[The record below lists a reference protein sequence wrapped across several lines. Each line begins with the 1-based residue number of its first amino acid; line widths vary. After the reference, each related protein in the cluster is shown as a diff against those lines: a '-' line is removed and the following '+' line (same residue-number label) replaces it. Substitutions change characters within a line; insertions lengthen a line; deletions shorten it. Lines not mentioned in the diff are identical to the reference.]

1 MYIIGLQHKQFME
14 KKDMKKYTFFLS
26 LIVIL
31 SIIGTSFSALGTTNL
46 TLSFESHGTHNPLE
60 ISSTFIGQ
68 LPQAITVSD
77 DDPFYALIA
86 TPLAVNYDASGYQ
99 RVIPLYVKD
108 LSDPSSAIERAE
120 ESIGIYTDLIL
131 GNVFSPEEAS
141 LFVAQTFWQ
150 QSDAVLLIEHSFE
163 GYELGMPATPLAS
176 YLSIPVIVTSTI
188 DSQVQSVLDDLE
200 VETVYVCG
208 SFETEFNDTI
218 YLTSIDQIMDLLKT
232 VLQDRL
238 HQGIDYLTIT
248 NPIDITEPTILDTI
262 EYPVFSGTLAS
273 TVILPTQ
280 SIQML
285 LHPVTGEHEFTIPSD
300 YKYARVIIDLT
311 NKNSEYVEELGDEI
325 VFLLKSPEGYNY
337 YYDGTMGGV
346 PERDVTGD
354 IVKDQIHFEI
364 TLYDTPATYTL
375 QVFGKWFGLKYG
387 SYDLHVT
394 VEKLDTSILPLMNDI
409 SSTAPYLT
417 AYHKGII
424 FAKPEFAF
432 AADDDVFYNGET
444 CPGSTQPGANPALI
458 EPSNSHTLS
467 IHEQLNT
474 VLSAIADIDASN
486 LLSLREHYKNQP
498 INIAIVADPT
508 MVPMYFYHNPDGEP
522 DNTAA
527 YMMGFALPSDFIYGD
542 IDPDYEDIENDTY
555 SYYPFQENIVG
566 RVTGIDAQDS
576 SALIA
581 RTIFYDSIIDQ
592 IGSWKDN
599 ALTATG
605 TGLEFQNL
613 PILTRLSHI
622 VYGGRGEP
630 TKFPTGESTF
640 INMRLRDVMATGYS
654 TAKSTFLLESQR
666 EGLSKEDL
674 EIIENAGLL
683 NKLIFPKN
691 FIYFMDSDIKVTGGE
706 DQMNSNF
713 IFCFAHGSYN
723 LFEHGD
729 VLMDARGFPL
739 LTALTRIYPPIRS
752 GLNAK
757 GAFDVRGVENM
768 EYGPSVMYV
777 VSCITGR
784 TDGLEPENTISQ
796 TFLHAGVN
804 AYIGATRVTADP
816 GYLDPRPLPG
826 GWGLG
831 TLGLLKAT
839 LNLLLKDEYP
849 DFHFGAVIAED
860 FIKEIID
867 NDATTGLALRNAK
880 NQYLPKD
887 ANSTFLWSPPL
898 SFTTGFSFIDEQ
910 LYEDLYTSNPLV
922 GGFER
927 TKVLDKKYV
936 ALHEFT
942 LYGDPAFNPY
952 QTTNT

>member
-1 MYIIGLQHKQFME
+1 
-14 KKDMKKYTFFLS
+14 MKKNISFLS
-26 LIVIL
+26 LMIIL
-31 SIIGTSFSALGTTNL
+31 LIIATSFNVSGGNNQIASSIQEQVPLDVTS
-46 TLSFESHGTHNPLE
+46 TLIE
-60 ISSTFIGQ
+60 Q
-68 LPQAITVSD
+68 LPQAITVSNA
-77 DDPFYALIA
+77 DPFYSLIA
-86 TPLAVNYDASGYQ
+86 TPLAINYDESGSQ

-108 LSDPSSAIERAE
+108 LTDPSSAIQRAE

-131 GNVFSPEEAS
+131 GNVFSPKEAS

-150 QSDAVLLIEHSFE
+150 QSDAVLLIEQSYD

-176 YLSIPVIVTSTI
+176 YLSIPIIVTDSM
-188 DSQVQSVLDDLE
+188 DSQIQNVLENLG
-200 VETVYVCG
+200 VETIYLCG
-208 SFETEFNDTI
+208 TLETGINDTI
-218 YLTSIDQIMDLLKT
+218 SLTSIDQIIDVLKT
-232 VLQDRL
+232 IVYDRF
-238 HQGIDYLTIT
+238 HQNVNYLTIT
-248 NPIDITEPTILDTI
+248 NPLDITEPQILDTTT
-262 EYPVFSGTLAS
+262 YPLFSGTIGS
-273 TVILPTQ
+273 TAFLPTQ
-280 SIQML
+280 SIHMILKGSMGQ
-285 LHPVTGEHEFTIPSD
+285 HEFQIPDD
-300 YKYARVIIDLT
+300 YKYARIIIDLS
-311 NKNSEYVEELGDEI
+311 NSDSEYVEELGDEL

-337 YYDGTMGGV
+337 FYGGTMGGIA
-346 PERDVTGD
+346 ERDTTGD
-354 IVKDQIHFEI
+354 ITKDQLHFEL
-364 TLYDTPATYTL
+364 TLYDKPGTYTV
-375 QVFGKWFGLKYG
+375 QVFGKWFGLKSG
-387 SYDLHVT
+387 SYDLRIR
-394 VEKLDTSILPLMNDI
+394 VEKLDTTIVPLMDDI

-424 FAKPEFAF
+424 FARPDFAF
-432 AADDDVFYNGET
+432 AADDDVLNNGGT
-444 CPGSTQPGANPALI
+444 CPGISQPGANPALV
-458 EPSNSHTLS
+458 EPSNIHTLG
-467 IHEQLNT
+467 IHEQLNE
-474 VLSAIADIDASN
+474 VLGTIADIDPSN
-486 LLSLREHYKNQP
+486 LYSLREHYRNDP
-498 INIAIVADPT
+498 MNIAIVADPT
-508 MVPMYFYHNPDGEP
+508 MVPMYFYFNPDGKL
-522 DNTAA
+522 DNTGA
-527 YMMGFALPSDFIYGD
+527 YMMGFALPSDFIYAT
-542 IDPDYEDIENDTY
+542 IDPDYDDLENDTY

-566 RVTGIDAQDS
+566 RVTGIDAQDC

-581 RTIFYDSIIDQ
+581 RTIFYDEILTKMD
-592 IGSWKDN
+592 SWKDN

-613 PILTRLSHI
+613 PVLTRLSHI
-622 VYGGRGEP
+622 IYGGRGEP

-640 INMRLRDVMATGYS
+640 INMRLRDVMATGYT

-666 EGLSKEDL
+666 AGLSKDDL
-674 EIIENAGLL
+674 DIIKKSGLL
-683 NKLIFPKN
+683 NRLLFPKN
-691 FIYFMDSDIKVTGGE
+691 FIYFMDSDKKVTGGE

-739 LTALTRIYPPIRS
+739 ITPLTRIYPPIRS

-768 EYGPSVMYV
+768 ELGPSVMYV

-796 TFLHAGVN
+796 TYLHAGVN

-816 GYLDPRPLPG
+816 GYLDPRPFPG
-826 GWGLG
+826 GWGIG

-839 LNLLLKDEYP
+839 FNLLIKDEYP

-860 FIKEIID
+860 FIKEIIE

-887 ANSTFLWSPPL
+887 ANSTFLWTPPL
-898 SFTTGFSFIDEQ
+898 TFTTGFSFIDEQ
-910 LYEDLYTSNPLV
+910 LYEDLYRSNPIV

-936 ALHEFT
+936 AFHEFT

-952 QTTNT
+952 QTMNP